1 VASENRLVVSTQCT
15 TCGAPLDFGEGSNAV
30 GCEYCHS
37 TLLVTGRGRVLS
49 YAVMPQLDGR
59 DAFAIA
65 RFAEPA
71 PGTPFRFGEPRLH
84 FLPYYRFR
92 AIELRWQRSDPGPPS
107 VEYYPETR
115 EQYAP
120 AISIARVLED
130 LAPDPE
136 EVELGERHVEK
147 NFLAIDSPLSEL
159 YSLGL
164 RTTTLRLSLFGRSE
178 LESLGTVVAP
188 DLTVEEA
195 TERGESV
202 VDEHRVAYRE
212 LLARLLSL
220 VYFPFWV
227 VPVERPG
234 QRTATIVD
242 AVSRAVVVRG
252 ASFEGLSSLRTG
264 AGEPQTVGFRPLVC
278 PECGWSLPLRPEDFV
293 FYCSTCFRAWKIVGD
308 SLAPVERGFAAPRD
322 GGAGARKHLPFWELH
337 GRIGDEQTRRYLV
350 PGFRLRRLKILAD
363 FATRLA
369 RERAPRD
376 EAPVPPSEAHGA
388 FFDERDAAA
397 LASFALA
404 AEAGERFDEVD
415 APPALVVEAARLV
428 WFPFRSEPYSYRETA
443 SGLAFP
449 KNLLL

>member
-1 VASENRLVVSTQCT
+1 MASQNRLVVSTQCT
-15 TCGAPLDFGEGSNAV
+15 TCGATLDFGEGSNAV
-30 GCEYCHS
+30 ACEYCHS

-49 YAVMPQLDGR
+49 YAVMPRLEGR

-65 RFAEPA
+65 RFAEP
-71 PGTPFRFGEPRLH
+71 PSGTPLRVGEPRLY

-92 AIELRWQRSDPGPPS
+92 AIELRWQRYDATPPP
-107 VEYYPETR
+107 VEYLPETR

-120 AISIARVLED
+120 AISIANVLAE

-136 EVELGERHVEK
+136 EVELREHHVEK
-147 NFLAIDSPLSEL
+147 NFLAIRSPLPEI

-164 RTTTLRLSLFGRSE
+164 RTTTLRLSLFGRSD
-178 LESLGTVVAP
+178 LESLGAVVAP

-195 TERGESV
+195 TERGESA

-234 QRTATIVD
+234 RRTATIVD
-242 AVSRAVVVRG
+242 AVSHAVAVRG
-252 ASFEGLSSLRTG
+252 ASFEALSSVRTE
-264 AGEPQTVGFRPLVC
+264 AGESQTVGFRPLVC
-278 PECGWSLPLRPEDFV
+278 PECGWSLPLRPDDSV

-308 SLAPVERGFAAPRD
+308 LLAQVDRGFAAPHD
-322 GGAGARKHLPFWELH
+322 GGATTDKHLPFWELR
-337 GRIGDEQTRRYLV
+337 GRIGDDKARRYLV

-363 FATRLA
+363 FATRLS
-369 RERAPRD
+369 RDSAPRD
-376 EAPVPPSEAHGA
+376 EASVPPSEAHGA

-404 AEAGERFDEVD
+404 AEEGERFDEVD
-415 APPALVVEAARLV
+415 APPPLVVEAARLI